1 MALDGGSQ
9 AGSSGPQG
17 PTGPPSRAPPRVPVP
32 EELQQAAVFNCKNT
46 FLKNVPF

>member
-17 PTGPPSRAPPRVPVP
+17 PTGPLSWAPPRVPVP
-32 EELQQAAVFNCKNT
+32 EELQKAAVFNYKNT
-46 FLKNVPF
+46 FFKNVPF